1 MTRHLLT
8 LLFAMLL
15 TCSLRAQQDPIYSQ
29 HMYNQMAINP
39 AYAGIN
45 DLVCLGIDYRQMWTG
60 IEGGPNTISGNANAP
75 IKPFGLP
82 SGIGLIIN
90 NDVLGFQNNSS
101 FNLAYSYKISI
112 RNGKLGI
119 GLGLGFANQKY
130 DNLNW
135 LAPDGSTG
143 GTDIVPQEK
152 ENAAGFDLNLGTYY
166 KTENLYMGFSVNH
179 LLATRLDFGN
189 AVYQPQRS
197 YNILA
202 GYRMQLS
209 NPAFEVQPSAYL
221 SSDGRSSQATLNTNL
236 EYNKKIWGGVS
247 YRLGDA
253 FIGMLGM
260 EIFNGVRVCYSYD
273 FTTSDLRKS
282 AQASHELTLAYCFN
296 LKVDKTPQRYK
307 SVRFL

>member
-1 MTRHLLT
+1 MTRPLLT
-8 LLFAMLL
+8 LLFSILL

-29 HMYNQMAINP
+29 HMFNQMAINP

-45 DLVCLGIDYRQMWTG
+45 DLVCLGGDIRNMWTG
-60 IEGGPNTISGNANAP
+60 IEGSPTTTSVHANAP
-75 IKPFGLP
+75 FKPFGVP
-82 SGIGLIIN
+82 SGIGLTVI
-90 NDVLGFQNNSS
+90 NDVLGFENNTNI
-101 FNLAYSYKISI
+101 NLAYSYKLNI

-119 GLGLGFANQKY
+119 GLGLGLATQKY
-130 DNLNW
+130 GAVGW

-143 GTDIVPQEK
+143 STDVPQK
-152 ENAAGFDLNLGTYY
+152 DDHAAGFDMNLGTYY

-179 LLATRLDFGN
+179 VIATRLEFNN
-189 AVYQPQRS
+189 AVYQPRPS

-202 GYRMQLS
+202 GYRMQLT
-209 NPAFEVQPSAYL
+209 NPAFEVQPSAFL
-221 SSDGRSSQATLNTNL
+221 TSDGRSTQATLNTNL

-247 YRLGDA
+247 YRVGDA
-253 FIGMLGM
+253 FIAMLGM
-260 EIFNGVRVCYSYD
+260 EIFNGVRACASYD

-282 AQASHELTLAYCFN
+282 SKASYEFTLNYCFN